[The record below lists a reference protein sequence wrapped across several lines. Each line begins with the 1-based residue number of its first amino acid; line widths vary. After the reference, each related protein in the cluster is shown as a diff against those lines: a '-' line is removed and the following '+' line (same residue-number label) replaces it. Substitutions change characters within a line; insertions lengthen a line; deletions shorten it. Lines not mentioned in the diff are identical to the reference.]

1 MTVTEST
8 VEEVHEEAATASRT
22 GTRFEFPVDKI
33 GQNEDQ
39 EENTYWSSFWTSFS
53 TGTSK
58 RVPVRVVVAASS
70 RTSSTVLSAT
80 VIVPVP
86 VITECE
92 SSALEFRIEGFSI
105 FSIIRV
111 LRYKV

>member
-39 EENTYWSSFWTSFS
+39 EENTYWSSF
-53 TGTSK
+53 
-58 RVPVRVVVAASS
+58 
-70 RTSSTVLSAT
+70 
-80 VIVPVP
+80 
-86 VITECE
+86 
-92 SSALEFRIEGFSI
+92 
-105 FSIIRV
+105 
-111 LRYKV
+111 